1 MMFRLTIR
9 HTLLLQNA
17 TEAMN
22 YFTRLA
28 ISCLRIWPTIFT
40 CMPKLALSRSPC
52 LFCCFDK
59 AMPEPNQLSTFVDIH
74 YCIFKVTKYYF
85 VVSITV
91 LFHHHNVCLI
101 KQPIYIHK
109 VFCYAPIYIEW
120 PLYYIYIVE
129 YICVVKTCH
138 AAPFWAA
145 YGHCIIVYVLY

>member
-40 CMPKLALSRSPC
+40 CTPKLALSRSPC

-59 AMPEPNQLSTFVDIH
+59 AMPEPNQWSTFVDIH

-101 KQPIYIHK
+101 KHPIYIHK
-109 VFCYAPIYIEW
+109 VFAMHPFIYNGH
-120 PLYYIYIVE
+120 YIVE

-138 AAPFWAA
+138 VAPFWAA
-145 YGHCIIVYVLY
+145 SGHCTIV